1 MKLKKLITVDSL
13 FTAELIEK
21 LLEEE
26 GIPVVIK
33 RSGMFDNPYLGST
46 GPREL
51 YVDESDFE
59 TAKKLIEESNIMYD
73 ENSLED

>member
-21 LLEEE
+21 LLEGE

-33 RSGMFDNPYLGST
+33 RSEMFDNPYLGST

-51 YVDESDFE
+51 YVDEEDFE
-59 TAKKLIEESNIMYD
+59 VAKKLIEESNIVHNED
-73 ENSLED
+73 NLEE